1 MVEADLKQ
9 LIIDR
14 FGSLSKFS
22 EVIDMPWTTLDGVI
36 KRGVNKANITSLIKI
51 CEGLNID
58 CESLYYGRLLPKQD
72 MLKEDP
78 LSEKEQIHIKKYRAL
93 SEHGKKM
100 ADTFLDMQYEYE
112 KEESM
117 KIKESYP
124 MIPKA
129 LYGCSPSAGV
139 GNYLPDDIDESAIMV
154 PDTPKTRKA
163 DYVLK
168 VDGKSMEPEYMD
180 GDLVLVKK
188 QDQVDIGEVG
198 IYLVDGEALIKEAQ
212 NGYLHSLNPEFG
224 NIELNENSEVHCMG
238 KVIGKL

>member
-78 LSEKEQIHIKKYRAL
+78 LSEKEQMHIKKYRTL

-100 ADTFLDMQYEYE
+100 ADSFLDMQYEYE

-117 KIKESYP
+117 KEESYP
-124 MIPKA
+124 MIPKV
-129 LYGCSPSAGV
+129 LYGCSPSAGI

-154 PDTPKTRKA
+154 PDTPKTRRA

-212 NGYLHSLNPEFG
+212 NGYLHSFNPEFG

>member
-1 MVEADLKQ
+1 MSIGSRIKDARINKEMTQEDLA
-9 LIIDR
+9 
-14 FGSLSKFS
+14 SKLGVTKGAIANYENGVSIPKS
-22 EVIDMPWTTLDGVI
+22 EVLLKLFVILECDPNYIYQDEIKALENTFTTTI
-36 KRGVNKANITSLIKI
+36 
-51 CEGLNID
+51 
-58 CESLYYGRLLPKQD
+58 
-72 MLKEDP
+72 
-78 LSEKEQIHIKKYRAL
+78 SEQKMIEKYRN
-93 SEHGKKM
+93 
-100 ADTFLDMQYEYE
+100 LDRYGVETVNSVLDIEYQRV
-112 KEESM
+112 KEEIM
-117 KIKESYP
+117 KEESYP
-124 MIPKA
+124 MIPKI
-129 LYGCSPSAGV
+129 LYGCSPSAGI
-139 GNYLPDDIDESAIMV
+139 GNYLPDDIDESSIMV

>member
-1 MVEADLKQ
+1 MSIGSRIKDARINKKMTQEDLANK
-9 LIIDR
+9 LGITKGAIANYEN
-14 FGSLSKFS
+14 GVSIPKS
-22 EVIDMPWTTLDGVI
+22 EVLLKLFIILECDPNYIYQDEIKALDNTFTTTI
-36 KRGVNKANITSLIKI
+36 
-51 CEGLNID
+51 
-58 CESLYYGRLLPKQD
+58 
-72 MLKEDP
+72 
-78 LSEKEQIHIKKYRAL
+78 SEQKMIEKYRN
-93 SEHGKKM
+93 
-100 ADTFLDMQYEYE
+100 LDRYGVTVNSVLDIEYRRV
-112 KEESM
+112 KEETM
-117 KIKESYP
+117 KEESYP

>member
-78 LSEKEQIHIKKYRAL
+78 LSEKEQMHIKKYRSL

-100 ADTFLDMQYEYE
+100 ADSFLDMQYEYE
-112 KEESM
+112 KQESM
-117 KIKESYP
+117 KEESYP
-124 MIPKA
+124 MIPKV

-154 PDTPKTRKA
+154 PDTAKTRKA

-224 NIELNENSEVHCMG
+224 NINLNENSEVHCMG

>member
-78 LSEKEQIHIKKYRAL
+78 LSEKEQMHIKKYRSL

-100 ADTFLDMQYEYE
+100 ADSFLDMQYEYE
-112 KEESM
+112 KQESM
-117 KIKESYP
+117 KEESYP
-124 MIPKA
+124 MIPKV

-154 PDTPKTRKA
+154 PDTAKTRKA

-212 NGYLHSLNPEFG
+212 NGYLHSLNPDFEDI
-224 NIELNENSEVHCMG
+224 NLNENSEVHCMG

>member
-78 LSEKEQIHIKKYRAL
+78 LSEKEQMHIKKYRTL

-100 ADTFLDMQYEYE
+100 ADSFLDMQYEYE
-112 KEESM
+112 KEES
-117 KIKESYP
+117 YP
-124 MIPKA
+124 MIPKV
-129 LYGCSPSAGV
+129 LYGCSPSAGI

>member
-1 MVEADLKQ
+1 MTTLGERIKTAREKKGLQQKDLAILVDVKSSGVISNWERDLNKPDAEKIVKLCQ
-9 LIIDR
+9 VLDI
-14 FGSLSKFS
+14 SLSYLLNYFGENKF
-22 EVIDMPWTTLDGVI
+22 ECTID
-36 KRGVNKANITSLIKI
+36 
-51 CEGLNID
+51 
-58 CESLYYGRLLPKQD
+58 
-72 MLKEDP
+72 
-78 LSEKEQIHIKKYRAL
+78 EQEHIKKYRSL

-100 ADTFLDMQYEYE
+100 ADSFLDMQYEYE

-117 KIKESYP
+117 KIKESYS

>member
-1 MVEADLKQ
+1 MSIE
-9 LIIDR
+9 
-14 FGSLSKFS
+14 
-22 EVIDMPWTTLDGVI
+22 EEI
-36 KRGVNKANITSLIKI
+36 KRIVITKYGSIRQFANDIEIPYTTIQSIFNRGINNAGMQNVIKI
-51 CEGLNID
+51 CQALGIDTDALAEGKIEERKTHDNLVTV
-58 CESLYYGRLLPKQD
+58 
-72 MLKEDP
+72 
-78 LSEKEQIHIKKYRAL
+78 SEKEHIKKYRSL

-124 MIPKA
+124 MIPKV

-154 PDTPKTRKA
+154 PDTPKTKKA

-224 NIELNENSEVHCMG
+224 NIDLNENSEVHCMG

>member
-1 MVEADLKQ
+1 MSIGSRIKDARINKEMTQEDLA
-9 LIIDR
+9 
-14 FGSLSKFS
+14 SKLGVTKGAIANYENGVSIPKS
-22 EVIDMPWTTLDGVI
+22 EVLLKLFVILECDPNYIYQDEIKALENTFTTTI
-36 KRGVNKANITSLIKI
+36 
-51 CEGLNID
+51 
-58 CESLYYGRLLPKQD
+58 
-72 MLKEDP
+72 
-78 LSEKEQIHIKKYRAL
+78 SEQKMIEKYRN
-93 SEHGKKM
+93 
-100 ADTFLDMQYEYE
+100 LDRYGVETVNSVLDIEYQRV
-112 KEESM
+112 KEEIM
-117 KIKESYP
+117 KEESYP
-124 MIPKA
+124 MIPKV

>member
-1 MVEADLKQ
+1 MTTLGERIKTAREKKGLQQKDLAILVDVKSSGVISNWERDLNKPDAEKIVKLCQ
-9 LIIDR
+9 VLDI
-14 FGSLSKFS
+14 SLSYLLNYFGENKF
-22 EVIDMPWTTLDGVI
+22 ECTID
-36 KRGVNKANITSLIKI
+36 
-51 CEGLNID
+51 
-58 CESLYYGRLLPKQD
+58 
-72 MLKEDP
+72 
-78 LSEKEQIHIKKYRAL
+78 EQEHIKKYRSL

-100 ADTFLDMQYEYE
+100 ADSFLDMQYEYE

>member
-1 MVEADLKQ
+1 MSIGSRIKDARINKEMTQEDLA
-9 LIIDR
+9 
-14 FGSLSKFS
+14 SKLGVTKGAIANYENGVSIPKS
-22 EVIDMPWTTLDGVI
+22 EVLLKLFVILECDPNYIYQDEIKALENTFTTTI
-36 KRGVNKANITSLIKI
+36 
-51 CEGLNID
+51 
-58 CESLYYGRLLPKQD
+58 
-72 MLKEDP
+72 
-78 LSEKEQIHIKKYRAL
+78 SEQKMIEKYRN
-93 SEHGKKM
+93 
-100 ADTFLDMQYEYE
+100 LDRYGVETVNSVLDIEYQRV
-112 KEESM
+112 KEEIM
-117 KIKESYP
+117 KEESYP
-124 MIPKA
+124 MIPKV
-129 LYGCSPSAGV
+129 LYGCSPSAGI

-224 NIELNENSEVHCMG
+224 NINLNENSEVHCMG

>member
-1 MVEADLKQ
+1 MSIGSRIKDARINKEMTQEDLA
-9 LIIDR
+9 
-14 FGSLSKFS
+14 SKLGVTKGAIANYENGVSIPKS
-22 EVIDMPWTTLDGVI
+22 EVLLKLFVILECDPNYIYQDEIKALENTFTTTI
-36 KRGVNKANITSLIKI
+36 
-51 CEGLNID
+51 
-58 CESLYYGRLLPKQD
+58 
-72 MLKEDP
+72 
-78 LSEKEQIHIKKYRAL
+78 SEQKMIEKYRN
-93 SEHGKKM
+93 
-100 ADTFLDMQYEYE
+100 LDRYGVETVNSVLDIEYQRV
-112 KEESM
+112 KEEIM
-117 KIKESYP
+117 KEESYP
-124 MIPKA
+124 MIPKI
-129 LYGCSPSAGV
+129 LYGCSPSAGI

-198 IYLVDGEALIKEAQ
+198 IYLVDGEALIKESQ

>member
-1 MVEADLKQ
+1 MSIGSRIKDARINKEMTQEDLA
-9 LIIDR
+9 
-14 FGSLSKFS
+14 SKLGVTKGAIANYENGVSIPKS
-22 EVIDMPWTTLDGVI
+22 EVLLKLFVILECDPNYIYQDEIKALENTFTTTI
-36 KRGVNKANITSLIKI
+36 
-51 CEGLNID
+51 
-58 CESLYYGRLLPKQD
+58 
-72 MLKEDP
+72 
-78 LSEKEQIHIKKYRAL
+78 SEQKMIEKYRN
-93 SEHGKKM
+93 
-100 ADTFLDMQYEYE
+100 LDRYGVETVNSVLDIEYQRV
-112 KEESM
+112 KEEIM
-117 KIKESYP
+117 KEESYP
-124 MIPKA
+124 MIPKI
-129 LYGCSPSAGV
+129 LYGCSPSAGI

-198 IYLVDGEALIKEAQ
+198 IYLVDGEALIKEAR

>member
-58 CESLYYGRLLPKQD
+58 CESLYYGKLLPKQD

-78 LSEKEQIHIKKYRAL
+78 LSEKEQMHIKKYRTL

-100 ADTFLDMQYEYE
+100 ADSFLDMQYEYE

-117 KIKESYP
+117 KEESYP
-124 MIPKA
+124 MIPKV
-129 LYGCSPSAGV
+129 LYGCSPSAGI

-154 PDTPKTRKA
+154 PDTPKTRRA

>member
-1 MVEADLKQ
+1 MIEADLKQ

-22 EVIDMPWTTLDGVI
+22 EAIDMPWTTLDGVI

-51 CEGLNID
+51 CEGLNIG

-100 ADTFLDMQYEYE
+100 ADSFLDMQYEYE

-117 KIKESYP
+117 KEESYP
-124 MIPKA
+124 MIPKV

-212 NGYLHSLNPEFG
+212 NGYLRSLNPEFG
-224 NIELNENSEVHCMG
+224 NINLNENSEVHCMG

>member
-1 MVEADLKQ
+1 MSIGSRIRDARINKEMTQEDLA
-9 LIIDR
+9 
-14 FGSLSKFS
+14 SKLGVTKGAIANYENGVSIPKS
-22 EVIDMPWTTLDGVI
+22 EVLLKLFVILECDPNYIYQDEIKALENTFTTTI
-36 KRGVNKANITSLIKI
+36 
-51 CEGLNID
+51 
-58 CESLYYGRLLPKQD
+58 
-72 MLKEDP
+72 
-78 LSEKEQIHIKKYRAL
+78 SEQKMIEKYRN
-93 SEHGKKM
+93 
-100 ADTFLDMQYEYE
+100 LDRYGVETVNSVLDIEYQRV
-112 KEESM
+112 KEEIM
-117 KIKESYP
+117 KEESYP
-124 MIPKA
+124 MIPKI
-129 LYGCSPSAGV
+129 LYGCSPSAGI

-198 IYLVDGEALIKEAQ
+198 IYLVDGEALIKEAR

>member
-78 LSEKEQIHIKKYRAL
+78 LSEKEQMHIKKYRAL

-100 ADTFLDMQYEYE
+100 ADSFLDMQYEYE
-112 KEESM
+112 KQESM
-117 KIKESYP
+117 KEEPYP
-124 MIPKA
+124 MIPKI

-188 QDQVDIGEVG
+188 QDQVDIGDVG

-224 NIELNENSEVHCMG
+224 NIDLNENSEVHCMG

>member
-1 MVEADLKQ
+1 MIEADLKQ

-22 EVIDMPWTTLDGVI
+22 EAIDMPWTTLDGVI

-78 LSEKEQIHIKKYRAL
+78 LSEKEQIHIKKYRSL

-100 ADTFLDMQYEYE
+100 ADSFLNMQYEYE

-117 KIKESYP
+117 KLEESFP
-124 MIPKA
+124 TITKT
-129 LYGCSPSAGV
+129 LYGYAPSAGS
-139 GNYLPDDIDESAIMV
+139 GNYLPDTIDENYIV
-154 PDTPKTRKA
+154 IPDTPKNRKA
-163 DYVLK
+163 DYIVE
-168 VDGKSMEPEYMD
+168 VGGDSMEPEYMN
-180 GDLVLVKK
+180 GERVLVKK
-188 QDQVDIGEVG
+188 QDSVEIDEIGVFVVNG
-198 IYLVDGEALIKEAQ
+198 DAYIKQ
-212 NGYLHSLNPEFG
+212 FKSDRLHSLNPRRDDIYFE
-224 NIELNENSEVHCMG
+224 ENQTITCMG

>member
-1 MVEADLKQ
+1 MIEADLKQ

-22 EVIDMPWTTLDGVI
+22 EAIDMPWTTLDGVI

-78 LSEKEQIHIKKYRAL
+78 LSEKEQIHIKKYRSL

-100 ADTFLDMQYEYE
+100 ADSFLDMQYEYE

-124 MIPKA
+124 MIPKI
-129 LYGCSPSAGV
+129 LYGCSPSAGI

-198 IYLVDGEALIKEAQ
+198 IYLVDGEALIKESQ

>member
-1 MVEADLKQ
+1 MTTLGERIKTAREKKGLQQKDLAILVDVKSSGVISNWERDLNKPDAEKIVKLCQ
-9 LIIDR
+9 VLDI
-14 FGSLSKFS
+14 SLSYLLNYFGENKF
-22 EVIDMPWTTLDGVI
+22 ECTID
-36 KRGVNKANITSLIKI
+36 
-51 CEGLNID
+51 
-58 CESLYYGRLLPKQD
+58 
-72 MLKEDP
+72 
-78 LSEKEQIHIKKYRAL
+78 EQEHIKKYRSL

-100 ADTFLDMQYEYE
+100 ADFFLDMQYEYE

-198 IYLVDGEALIKEAQ
+198 IYLVDSEALIKEAQ

>member
-51 CEGLNID
+51 CEGLNIN

-78 LSEKEQIHIKKYRAL
+78 LSEKEQMHIKKYRSL

-100 ADTFLDMQYEYE
+100 ADSFLDMQYEYE
-112 KEESM
+112 KQEYM
-117 KIKESYP
+117 KEESYP
-124 MIPKA
+124 MIPKV

-154 PDTPKTRKA
+154 PDTAKTRKA

-224 NIELNENSEVHCMG
+224 NINLNENSEVHCMG

>member
-78 LSEKEQIHIKKYRAL
+78 LSEKEQMHIKKYRTL

-100 ADTFLDMQYEYE
+100 ADSFLDMQYEYE

-117 KIKESYP
+117 KEESYP
-124 MIPKA
+124 MIPKV
-129 LYGCSPSAGV
+129 LYGCSPSAGI

-154 PDTPKTRKA
+154 PDTPKTRRA

>member
-1 MVEADLKQ
+1 MTTLGERIKTAREKKGLQQKDLAILVDVKSSGVISNWERDLNKPDAEKIVKLCQ
-9 LIIDR
+9 VLDI
-14 FGSLSKFS
+14 SLSYLLNYFGENKF
-22 EVIDMPWTTLDGVI
+22 ECTID
-36 KRGVNKANITSLIKI
+36 
-51 CEGLNID
+51 
-58 CESLYYGRLLPKQD
+58 
-72 MLKEDP
+72 
-78 LSEKEQIHIKKYRAL
+78 EQEHIKKYRSL

-100 ADTFLDMQYEYE
+100 ADFFLDMQYEYE

>member
-1 MVEADLKQ
+1 MAFKDRLKEARLAANLTQ
-9 LIIDR
+9 EQI
-14 FGSLSKFS
+14 
-22 EVIDMPWTTLDGVI
+22 
-36 KRGVNKANITSLIKI
+36 ANIIGVAKSTFTGYEKGNSEPNMATVQKI
-51 CEGLNID
+51 MDALNID
-58 CESLYYGRLLPKQD
+58 ANFLWQD
-72 MLKEDP
+72 EMRNTTQFVVSIE
-78 LSEKEQIHIKKYRAL
+78 EKEHIKKYRTL

>member
-1 MVEADLKQ
+1 
-9 LIIDR
+9 
-14 FGSLSKFS
+14 
-22 EVIDMPWTTLDGVI
+22 
-36 KRGVNKANITSLIKI
+36 
-51 CEGLNID
+51 
-58 CESLYYGRLLPKQD
+58 

-78 LSEKEQIHIKKYRAL
+78 LSEKEQMHIKKYRSL

-100 ADTFLDMQYEYE
+100 ADSFLDMQYEYE
-112 KEESM
+112 KQESM
-117 KIKESYP
+117 KEESYP
-124 MIPKA
+124 MIPKV

-154 PDTPKTRKA
+154 PDTAKTRKA

-224 NIELNENSEVHCMG
+224 NINLNENSEVHCMG

>member
-78 LSEKEQIHIKKYRAL
+78 LSEKEQMHIKKYRLL

-100 ADTFLDMQYEYE
+100 ADSFLDMQYEYE
-112 KEESM
+112 KQESM
-117 KIKESYP
+117 KEESYP
-124 MIPKA
+124 MIPKV

-139 GNYLPDDIDESAIMV
+139 GNCLPDDIDESSIMV

-198 IYLVDGEALIKEAQ
+198 IYLVDGETLIKEAQ
-212 NGYLHSLNPEFG
+212 NGYLHSLNSEFG
-224 NIELNENSEVHCMG
+224 NIDLNENSEVHCMG

>member
-1 MVEADLKQ
+1 MSIGSRIKDARINKEMTQEDLA
-9 LIIDR
+9 
-14 FGSLSKFS
+14 SKLGVTKGAIANYENGVSIPKS
-22 EVIDMPWTTLDGVI
+22 EVLLKLFVILECDPNYIYQDEIKALENTFTTTI
-36 KRGVNKANITSLIKI
+36 
-51 CEGLNID
+51 
-58 CESLYYGRLLPKQD
+58 
-72 MLKEDP
+72 
-78 LSEKEQIHIKKYRAL
+78 SEQKMIEKYRN
-93 SEHGKKM
+93 
-100 ADTFLDMQYEYE
+100 LDRYGVETVNSVLDIEYQRV
-112 KEESM
+112 KEEIM
-117 KIKESYP
+117 KEESYP

-212 NGYLHSLNPEFG
+212 NGYLHSLNPKFG
-224 NIELNENSEVHCMG
+224 DIELNENSEVHCMG

>member
-78 LSEKEQIHIKKYRAL
+78 LSEKEQMHIKKYRTL

-100 ADTFLDMQYEYE
+100 ADSFLDMQYEYE

-117 KIKESYP
+117 KEESYP
-124 MIPKA
+124 MIPKV

-212 NGYLHSLNPEFG
+212 NGYLRSLNPEFG
-224 NIELNENSEVHCMG
+224 NINLNENSEVHCMG

>member
-1 MVEADLKQ
+1 MSIGSRIKDARINKEMTQEDLA
-9 LIIDR
+9 
-14 FGSLSKFS
+14 SKLGVTKGAIANYENGVSIPKS
-22 EVIDMPWTTLDGVI
+22 EVLLKLFVILECDPNYIYQDEIKALENTFTTTI
-36 KRGVNKANITSLIKI
+36 
-51 CEGLNID
+51 
-58 CESLYYGRLLPKQD
+58 
-72 MLKEDP
+72 
-78 LSEKEQIHIKKYRAL
+78 SEQKMIEKYRN
-93 SEHGKKM
+93 
-100 ADTFLDMQYEYE
+100 LDRYGVETVNSVLDIEYQRV
-112 KEESM
+112 KEEIM
-117 KIKESYP
+117 KEESYP
-124 MIPKA
+124 MIPKI
-129 LYGCSPSAGV
+129 LYGCSPSAGI

-180 GDLVLVKK
+180 GDLVLIKK

>member
-78 LSEKEQIHIKKYRAL
+78 LSEKEQMHIKKYRSL

-100 ADTFLDMQYEYE
+100 ADSFLDMQYEYE
-112 KEESM
+112 KQESM
-117 KIKESYP
+117 KEESYP
-124 MIPKA
+124 MIPKV

-212 NGYLHSLNPEFG
+212 NGYLRSLNPEFG
-224 NIELNENSEVHCMG
+224 NINLNENSEVHCMG